1 MRAQGVV
8 VLAPALDDDP
18 RLGEAVEQLPVQQLV
33 VVCPLESSLIAFVKL
48 VTGVCSH
55 AGFMV
60 LSAVGLDGP
69 PHVGVRC
76 SDRPKWSS
84 WLPMAPHFQGRPDP
98 RQTSR
103 RGRIC

>member
-1 MRAQGVV
+1 MRHADSIFPLSGGGARAQAGFH
-8 VLAPALDDDP
+8 
-18 RLGEAVEQLPVQQLV
+18 PVAASLLI
-33 VVCPLESSLIAFVKL
+33 CPLESSLIAFVKL
-48 VTGVCSH
+48 VTGVCPH